1 MASRQVAKRLHRKNY
16 RAILREAGIFRS
28 IPAIDVSYSFE
39 SLIRRDCNSAPEC
52 ADGRAS
58 ASDGLSEAK
67 PITGVAMRKG
77 CLIDLLRS
85 THPTFPV
92 PGVSSLGS
100 AGAIRISGRLPGT
113 LCLDKDSQAKIECCL
128 RIEAMRATPKEWAY
142 GAASVPRAQ
151 DSMID
156 GVSRDNYRH
165 KVKCDSHGHARQT
178 L

>member
-28 IPAIDVSYSFE
+28 IPVIDVSYSFE
-39 SLIRRDCNSAPEC
+39 SLICNSAPEC
-52 ADGRAS
+52 AKRRAA

-67 PITGVAMRKG
+67 AITGVAMRKG

-85 THPTFPV
+85 THPTFPLS
-92 PGVSSLGS
+92 GVSSLGS

-113 LCLDKDSQAKIECCL
+113 LCLDKDSQTKTDA
-128 RIEAMRATPKEWAY
+128 EWVY

-156 GVSRDNYRH
+156 GVSRHNYRH
-165 KVKCDSHGHARQT
+165 KVKRDSHGHARQT